1 MAGTS
6 QSRSNDSKNNGSKSQ
21 SRNEVDPARMSSE
34 DSRGPTHEQIARRA
48 YELYAQRGYVDGYAE
63 EDWAQAERELKLGRY

>member
-6 QSRSNDSKNNGSKSQ
+6 QSRSSESKNQGSQGK
-21 SRNEVDPARMSSE
+21 SRNEVDTARLSDE
-34 DSRGPTHEQIARRA
+34 NRGPTHEQIARRA
-48 YELYAQRGYVDGYAE
+48 YELYAQRGYIDGYAE